1 MISEELHKRRVGQRI
16 VVEDFPENIEQA
28 ILFSKN

>member
-1 MISEELHKRRVGQRI
+1 MIAAELHTRRVGQRI